1 MNNKIIKDHSVSKKE
16 FEILYDSEKDLYK
29 TIFND
34 WTQLDKYYQSE
45 KYISHT
51 DSKKTWFDK
60 TYQLIKKITI
70 KNKWQLIKK

>member
-51 DSKKTWFDK
+51 DSKKTWL
-60 TYQLIKKITI
+60 YCSC
-70 KNKWQLIKK
+70 